1 MGFPTWTLWGMGIAG
16 LFALLFNTLA
26 LMAQSGRSLLFGRRL
41 DARARSLTGFGL
53 AATLLAFGFFMA
65 GVPLDGVMGETDSST
80 ALNASV
86 SSQIIVVTAT
96 YTPTSIGEVASIEES
111 ATRPPS
117 GTPQTG
123 AFVPLTTAE
132 SDATES
138 GTADE
143 ATETITPAPD
153 ADETDEATATPK
165 PATVTPTPTPAPTNT
180 PFPTLT
186 PTPIDGKTAVVI
198 TQSGLT
204 WLYDAPGGQQAGQ
217 VFDGDVL
224 ILRGGHANRDG
235 NLWQEVMTVNGR
247 LGWIPEEFLITEE

>member
-1 MGFPTWTLWGMGIAG
+1 MGIAG

-41 DARARSLTGFGL
+41 DARARSFTGFGL

-65 GVPLDGVMGETDSST
+65 GVPLDDGMGEET
-80 ALNASV
+80 AV

-96 YTPTSIGEVASIEES
+96 YAPASEIAELNPT
-111 ATRPPS
+111 ATSRSS

-123 AFVPLTTAE
+123 AFVPLATAE
-132 SDATES
+132 SES
-138 GTADE
+138 ADGGTADDE
-143 ATETITPAPD
+143 IETIIPTRPD
-153 ADETDEATATPK
+153 ADETAETTATPK
-165 PATVTPTPTPAPTNT
+165 PATATVTPTPAPTAT
-180 PFPTLT
+180 SFPTMT

-204 WLYDAPGGQQAGQ
+204 WLYLAPGGQQAGQ
-217 VFDGDVL
+217 VFDGDVV

-247 LGWIPEEFLITEE
+247 LGWIPEEFLVTEE

>member
-1 MGFPTWTLWGMGIAG
+1 MGIAG

-65 GVPLDGVMGETDSST
+65 GVPLDDGMGETDSST
-80 ALNASV
+80 ALNAGV

-96 YTPTSIGEVASIEES
+96 YTPASPDEIALIEES

-123 AFVPLTTAE
+123 AFVPLATDEGE
-132 SDATES
+132 SADGS
-138 GTADE
+138 VTAD
-143 ATETITPAPD
+143 ATETITPAPPN
-153 ADETDEATATPK
+153 ATEPAEPSTTPK
-165 PATVTPTPTPAPTNT
+165 PATATPTPTPAPTAT
-180 PFPTLT
+180 PFPTMT
-186 PTPIDGKTAVVI
+186 PTPIDGETAVII

-204 WLYDAPGGQQAGQ
+204 WLYQSPGGQQAGQ
-217 VFDGDVL
+217 VFDGDVV

-247 LGWIPEEFLITEE
+247 LGWIPEEFLVTEE